1 MQSKKQALY
10 LWISEKKQ
18 KQKNNA
24 YTSLNVHSFTL
35 YTDRHWNQEAERW
48 PNVPVHRLSQTHTLT
63 RRDEQARHCKYAEWI
78 CEMQSYLHIH
88 LYSDK

>member
-10 LWISEKKQ
+10 LWISEKKNKKTMHIHPQMYTRLLSTQTGTGTKRQ
-18 KQKNNA
+18 KGGR
-24 YTSLNVHSFTL
+24 TSLFTA
-35 YTDRHWNQEAERW
+35 YHK
-48 PNVPVHRLSQTHTLT
+48 HTLT
-63 RRDEQARHCKYAEWI
+63 RRDEQVRHSKYAERI